1 MARISFDKVSVPFRG
16 SRSEMLLADFKAL
29 PADEFPSPFGVHVL
43 KSWHYAASPYAGAV
57 SVPFR
62 GSRSE
67 IDPLQVATE
76 KLAVVSVPFRGSR
89 SEMGVGT
96 SMTRKFI
103 EFPSPFGVH
112 VLKFRRKTSL
122 RLRGFLFPSPF
133 GVHVLKWLVQKAVSA
148 LKFVSVPFRGSRS
161 EMRLSIATTPR
172 LTSCFRPLSGFTF

>member
-89 SEMGVGT
+89 SEI
-96 SMTRKFI
+96 SA
-103 EFPSPFGVH
+103 EN
-112 VLKFRRKTSL
+112 VL
-122 RLRGFLFPSPF
+122 
-133 GVHVLKWLVQKAVSA
+133 AVA
-148 LKFVSVPFRGSRS
+148 GLLVSVPFRGSRS
-161 EMRLSIATTPR
+161 EMACAESRFRLEV
-172 LTSCFRPLSGFTF
+172 CFRPLSGFTF